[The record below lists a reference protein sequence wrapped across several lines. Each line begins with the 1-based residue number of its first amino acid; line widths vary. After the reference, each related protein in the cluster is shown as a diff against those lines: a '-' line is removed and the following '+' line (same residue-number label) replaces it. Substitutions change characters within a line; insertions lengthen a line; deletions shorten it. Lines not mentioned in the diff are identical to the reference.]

1 MPNVIKWQQK
11 SLSYIFN
18 VSSTNI
24 SFLLYYKPPLPHVR
38 ADLQSARIQYS
49 IINVFAIHRHFKCLH
64 SLYSLSFPTC
74 TCERIANPSEH
85 KRKFINNLQG

>member
-1 MPNVIKWQQK
+1 MPNAIKWQQK

-64 SLYSLSFPTC
+64 CAIFFVVS
-74 TCERIANPSEH
+74 
-85 KRKFINNLQG
+85 NLHMRTDCKSVRT

>member
-1 MPNVIKWQQK
+1 MPNAIKWQQK

-38 ADLQSARIQYS
+38 ADLQSARIQY
-49 IINVFAIHRHFKCLH
+49 
-64 SLYSLSFPTC
+64 
-74 TCERIANPSEH
+74 
-85 KRKFINNLQG
+85 